1 MQKKILQ
8 LSWIAGLLLFVLLIY
23 KIGLGRILENIQK
36 LTWQHF
42 AILIALRC
50 GFWSMRTFN
59 WLVVYRQYN
68 RQGSFLN
75 LFWARLAGHAI
86 SYLTPT
92 SHLGGEAI
100 RALSV
105 NSPDR
110 KKNLASVIVDKT
122 LEVLVMSL
130 FTILGVMIAFLKT
143 PLSQVYKIPFIAL
156 TLAAVV
162 FMLFIMYKQKQGFLL
177 WLLGLLQ
184 KLKLKF
190 RFMEKNREKIIETDK
205 YIADF
210 YSKHSKVFPVV
221 LILYALMILFW
232 AAEIH
237 LTLKFIGVEGLSYL
251 DSFLIVTLGSL
262 AFILPLFP
270 GSLGTY
276 EATYV
281 AIFALFGLG
290 TDAGISLT
298 LIRRI
303 IALFWAGVGLLTMI
317 GKKDRFKT

>member
-1 MQKKILQ
+1 MQKKLLQ
-8 LSWIAGLLLFVLLIY
+8 VSWIAGLLLFVLLIY
-23 KIGLGRILENIQK
+23 KIGIGRILDNIQK

-42 AILIALRC
+42 AILISLRC
-50 GFWSMRTFN
+50 GFWIMRTFN
-59 WLVVYRQYN
+59 WMIVYRQYN
-68 RQGSFLN
+68 RQVSFLN

-122 LEVLVMSL
+122 MEVLVMIL
-130 FTILGVMIAFLKT
+130 FTILGVIIAFLRT
-143 PLSQVYKIPFIAL
+143 PLSEVYKIPFLAL
-156 TLAAVV
+156 TLAAV
-162 FMLFIMYKQKQGFLL
+162 FSMLFILNKQKQGFLL
-177 WLLGLLQ
+177 WLLKLLK
-184 KLKLKF
+184 KLKLYF
-190 RFMEKNREKIIETDK
+190 PFIEKNREKIMETDK
-205 YIADF
+205 YISDF
-210 YSKHSKVFPVV
+210 YAKHSKVFPVV
-221 LILYALMILFW
+221 LLLYAIMILFW
-232 AAEIH
+232 TVEIH
-237 LTLKFIGVEGLSYL
+237 FTLKFIGVDGLAYL
-251 DSFLIVTLGSL
+251 DSFLIVALGSL

-303 IALFWAGVGLLTMI
+303 IAVFWAGVGLLTML